1 MLSFK
6 QLMKKVSVLIPS
18 VLVLAAMI
26 FTGCAPSSAPDAV
39 PQAGELSGT
48 INEAGSTSVQPLAE
62 LLATAFTAKYPK
74 VTVNISGGGSSAGVK
89 AIAAGTV
96 DLGAASR
103 DIKISEPDV
112 IPVCIAR
119 DGVAIVVHESNPL
132 TGLTIEQV
140 AKIYAGEIT
149 NWRDVGGTDALITVV
164 SREEGSGT
172 REVFEEYV
180 TGAFKKKI
188 KTGALFFD
196 SNGAIRS
203 KVASD
208 KNAVGYIS
216 FGYIAGLKA
225 LKVNNIDAT
234 VDNAQNGKYPIVR
247 RLYLL
252 TKSMPSGI
260 VKEFIDFC
268 RGPEGQK
275 IALDEGYIPIVLK

>member
-1 MLSFK
+1 MSSIK
-6 QLMKKVSVLIPS
+6 QSMKKAGVLIS
-18 VLVLAAMI
+18 SALLLTAMI
-26 FTGCAPSSAPDAV
+26 FTGCAPASAPV
-39 PQAGELSGT
+39 GESHPSELSGT

-62 LLATAFTAKYPK
+62 VMATAFTKKYPK

-96 DLGAASR
+96 DLGASSR
-103 DIKISEPDV
+103 DIKITEPDV
-112 IPVCIAR
+112 ILVCIAR
-119 DGVAIVVHESNPL
+119 DGVAIVVNEANSL

-149 NWRDVGGTDALITVV
+149 NWKDVGGADAPITVV

-172 REVFEEYV
+172 REAFEEYV

-188 KTGALFFD
+188 KADALFFD
-196 SNGAIRS
+196 SNGAVRS
-203 KVASD
+203 KVSSD
-208 KNAVGYIS
+208 KNAIGYLS

-234 VDNAQNGKYPIVR
+234 VENAQNGKYPIVR
-247 RLYLL
+247 RLYFLA
-252 TKSMPSGI
+252 KSMPSGI

-268 RGPEGQK
+268 RGVEGQK
-275 IALDEGYIPIVLK
+275 IALDEGYIPLVLK

>member
-1 MLSFK
+1 MSSIKHSMKRVGVLLSST
-6 QLMKKVSVLIPS
+6 LL
-18 VLVLAAMI
+18 LAAVI
-26 FTGCAPSSAPDAV
+26 LAGCAPASAPVAT

-62 LLATAFTAKYPK
+62 LMATAFTAKYPK

-96 DLGAASR
+96 DIGAASR
-103 DIKISEPDV
+103 DIKITEPDV

-119 DGVAIVVHESNPL
+119 DGVAIVVNEANSL
-132 TGLTIEQV
+132 TGVTIEQV

-149 NWRDVGGTDALITVV
+149 NWKDVGGNDATITVV

-188 KTGALFFD
+188 KADALFFD

-208 KNAVGYIS
+208 KNAVGYVS
-216 FGYIAGLKA
+216 FGYVAGLKT
-225 LKVNNIDAT
+225 LMVNNVAPTIE
-234 VDNAQNGKYPIVR
+234 NAQSGKYPIVR
-247 RLYLL
+247 RLYFL
-252 TKSMPSGI
+252 TKPVPSGI
-260 VKEFIDFC
+260 VKGFIDFC

-275 IALDEGYIPIVLK
+275 IALDEGYIPLVLK

>member
-1 MLSFK
+1 MLSLK
-6 QLMKKVSVLIPS
+6 QLMQKMGVLILS
-18 VLVLAAMI
+18 MLVLTSII
-26 FTGCAPSSAPDAV
+26 FAGCAPATAPVATV
-39 PQAGELSGT
+39 QPTELSGT

-62 LLATAFTAKYPK
+62 LMATAFTAKYPK

-103 DIKISEPDV
+103 DIKITEPDV

-119 DGVAIVVHESNPL
+119 DGVAIVVNEANSL
-132 TGLTIEQV
+132 TGVTIEQV

-149 NWRDVGGTDALITVV
+149 NWKDVGGVDATISVV

-188 KTGALFFD
+188 KADALFFD

-203 KVASD
+203 KVTSD
-208 KNAVGYIS
+208 KNAIGYVS
-216 FGYIAGLKA
+216 FGYTAGLKT
-225 LKVNNIDAT
+225 LTVNNVAPT
-234 VDNAQNGKYPIVR
+234 VENAQSGKYPIVR
-247 RLYLL
+247 RLYFLV
-252 TKSMPSGI
+252 KSMPSGI

-275 IALDEGYIPIVLK
+275 IALDEGYIPLVLK

>member
-1 MLSFK
+1 MSSIK
-6 QLMKKVSVLIPS
+6 HSMKKVGVLLS
-18 VLVLAAMI
+18 STLLLAAVI
-26 FTGCAPSSAPDAV
+26 LAGCAPASAPVAT

-62 LLATAFTAKYPK
+62 LMATAFTAKYPK

-96 DLGAASR
+96 DIGAASR
-103 DIKISEPDV
+103 DIKITEPDV

-119 DGVAIVVHESNPL
+119 DGVAIVVNEANSL
-132 TGLTIEQV
+132 TGVTIEQV

-149 NWRDVGGTDALITVV
+149 NWKDVGGNDATITVV

-188 KTGALFFD
+188 KADALFFD

-208 KNAVGYIS
+208 KNAVGYVS
-216 FGYIAGLKA
+216 FGYVAGLKT
-225 LKVNNIDAT
+225 LMVNNVAPTIE
-234 VDNAQNGKYPIVR
+234 NAQSGKYPIVR
-247 RLYLL
+247 RLYFL
-252 TKSMPSGI
+252 TKSVPSGI

-275 IALDEGYIPIVLK
+275 IALDEGYIPLVLK

>member
-1 MLSFK
+1 MLSIK
-6 QLMKKVSVLIPS
+6 YSMKKVGVLLS
-18 VLVLAAMI
+18 STLLLAVVI
-26 FTGCAPSSAPDAV
+26 LTGCAPASAPVAT

-62 LLATAFTAKYPK
+62 LMATAFTAKYPK

-89 AIAAGTV
+89 AITAGTV
-96 DLGAASR
+96 DIGAASR
-103 DIKISEPDV
+103 DIKITEPDV

-119 DGVAIVVHESNPL
+119 DGVAIVVNEANSL
-132 TGLTIEQV
+132 TGVTIEQV

-149 NWRDVGGTDALITVV
+149 NWKDVGGNDATITVV

-188 KTGALFFD
+188 KADALFFD

-208 KNAVGYIS
+208 KNAVGYVS
-216 FGYIAGLKA
+216 FGYVAGLKT
-225 LKVNNIDAT
+225 LMVNNVAPTIE
-234 VDNAQNGKYPIVR
+234 NAQSGKYPIVR
-247 RLYLL
+247 RLYFL
-252 TKSMPSGI
+252 TKSVPSGI

-275 IALDEGYIPIVLK
+275 IALDEGYIPLVLK